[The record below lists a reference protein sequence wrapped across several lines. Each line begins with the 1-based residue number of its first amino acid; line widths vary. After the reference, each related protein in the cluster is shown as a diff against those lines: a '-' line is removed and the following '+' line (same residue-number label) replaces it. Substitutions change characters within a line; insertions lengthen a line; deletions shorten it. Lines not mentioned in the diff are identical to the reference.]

1 MELWIRSQDKEVL
14 VKINDIAVEM
24 NMIYGYFDKNTE
36 YELLGSYKSKE
47 RALEVLDDISNKIKN
62 QFIVQVNGL
71 LKPSDQRKIKSRL
84 EKDYVGDFIMSDG
97 MLDIKPINQNLF
109 LYEMPQE

>member
-14 VKINDIAVEM
+14 VKVNDIAVEM
-24 NMIYGYFDKNTE
+24 NMIYGYYDKNTE
-36 YELLGSYKSKE
+36 YELLGAYSTKE
-47 RALEVLDDISNKIKN
+47 RALEVLDDISSKIKN
-62 QFIVQVNGL
+62 QFIVQVNAL
-71 LKPSDQRKIKSRL
+71 LKPSDQQKIKERF
-84 EKDYVGDFIMSDG
+84 ENDYVGDFIMSDG

>member
-1 MELWIRSQDKEVL
+1 MDLWIRSQDK
-14 VKINDIAVEM
+14 K
-24 NMIYGYFDKNTE
+24 
-36 YELLGSYKSKE
+36 LLGPIYDNLSIFNKGIFYRGTILGIYKSEE
-47 RALEVLDDISNKIKN
+47 RALEVLDDISIKIKN

-71 LKPSDQRKIKSRL
+71 LKPSDQQEIKERL
-84 EKDYVGDFIMSDG
+84 ENDYVGDFIMSDG